1 MPSLERQGA
10 RIAFTDEG
18 TGPPVVLG
26 HSFLCSGE
34 MWAPQLPALTARYR
48 VVNVDYRG
56 HGGSSRPP
64 RAFGLYDLVD
74 DVLAVLD
81 ELSIERA
88 AWVGLS
94 IGGMVALRA
103 ALAAPERVAGLV
115 LLDTSAGAEPP
126 FKRVKHR
133 ALALGARLLGMNPF
147 LPAVLPLFFGRT
159 TLETR
164 PELVAEWS
172 ERFCAMDPA
181 SISRTLTALNRR
193 DSLLDDLGRIAV
205 PTAVV
210 VGAEDVSLPPAVSR
224 RIVEGIPGAELSVVP
239 EAGHLA
245 SLEQPDRVT
254 ARLLETLGAIF
265 APPAQSTGRRLTLPG
280 RPRPSA
286 RA

>member
-1 MPSLERQGA
+1 
-10 RIAFTDEG
+10 
-18 TGPPVVLG
+18 VVLG

-115 LLDTSAGAEPP
+115 LLDTSAEAERRR
-126 FKRVKHR
+126 KRAKHR
-133 ALALGARLLGMNPF
+133 ALALGARLLGMRPL

-164 PELVAEWS
+164 PDLVAAWAA
-172 ERFCAMDPA
+172 RFEAMDHVA
-181 SISRTLTALNRR
+181 ISRTLTALNRR
-193 DSLLDDLGRIAV
+193 DSVLEDLGRIRV

-210 VGAEDVSLPPAVSR
+210 VGEEDLSLPPAVSR
-224 RIVEGIPGAELSVVP
+224 RIAAAIPGAELTVVP
-239 EAGHLA
+239 GAGHLA
-245 SLEQPDRVT
+245 NLEQPERVT
-254 ARLLETLGAIF
+254 ELLLVALDGVRAS
-265 APPAQSTGRRLTLPG
+265 APR
-280 RPRPSA
+280 
-286 RA
+286 